1 MIPAHGRLLALAIAL
16 AYVTAADASGLDQ
29 LHAFLT
35 ETKTSNGTFKQSVAS
50 KTRPTSQ
57 NSSGTFAFQRPGK
70 FRWTYDKPFEQII
83 VGDGARV
90 WVYDRDLNQVV
101 VRKLDAALG
110 ATPAALLAGD
120 NALEKN
126 FTLVAG
132 AATDGLEFVEAT
144 PKNQES
150 QFTRVRI
157 GFRDNG
163 RAQSHARRD
172 AVSLRR
178 SLRCRRRRR
187 CRREV
192 TKDELALCRQ
202 QRAHARMIQHF
213 PIDDEL
219 RSPAALRI
227 DNARE
232 SRDRHIVKAFVGPAQ
247 RMRRDDHVIHGE

>member
-1 MIPAHGRLLALAIAL
+1 MYPHACGDAAALPREGEQLAPRGGPSALMIQLRSFAIAAAL
-16 AYVTAADASGLDQ
+16 AYAIAADASGLDQ

-50 KTRPTSQ
+50 KTRAAPQ

-101 VRKLDAALG
+101 VRKLDVALG

-132 AATDGLEFVEAT
+132 AATDGLEFVDAM
-144 PKNQES
+144 PKNSES

-157 GFRDNG
+157 GFRDNLP
-163 RAQSHARRD
+163 RRMELTD
-172 AVSLRR
+172 AFGQITTLDFASVERNPALAATLFRF
-178 SLRCRRRRR
+178 
-187 CRREV
+187 EV
-192 TKDELALCRQ
+192 PSGAD
-202 QRAHARMIQHF
+202 
-213 PIDDEL
+213 
-219 RSPAALRI
+219 
-227 DNARE
+227 
-232 SRDRHIVKAFVGPAQ
+232 VVGDA
-247 RMRRDDHVIHGE
+247 GAK

>member
-1 MIPAHGRLLALAIAL
+1 MIAAHGRLLALATAL
-16 AYVTAADASGLDQ
+16 AYVTAAGASGLDQ

-57 NSSGTFAFQRPGK
+57 NSSGTFAFHRPGK

-101 VRKLDAALG
+101 VRKLDVALG

-132 AATDGLEFVEAT
+132 AATDGLEFVDAT

-157 GFRDNG
+157 GFRDNLP
-163 RAQSHARRD
+163 RKMELTD
-172 AVSLRR
+172 AFGQITTLDFASVERNP
-178 SLRCRRRRR
+178 
-187 CRREV
+187 
-192 TKDELALCRQ
+192 TLAATLFRFDVPSG
-202 QRAHARMIQHF
+202 A
-213 PIDDEL
+213 D
-219 RSPAALRI
+219 
-227 DNARE
+227 
-232 SRDRHIVKAFVGPAQ
+232 VVGDA
-247 RMRRDDHVIHGE
+247 GAK